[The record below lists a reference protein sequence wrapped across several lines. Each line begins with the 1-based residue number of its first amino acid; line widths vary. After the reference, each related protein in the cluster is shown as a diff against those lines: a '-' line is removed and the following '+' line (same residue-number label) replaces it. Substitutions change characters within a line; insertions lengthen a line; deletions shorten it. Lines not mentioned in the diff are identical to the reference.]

1 MTELPTTYQQ
11 FIHLSRYARWND
23 SVKRRET
30 WNETITRYFN
40 FFEEHLRKYHNYD
53 LQKERI
59 ELEEAVLKLNV
70 MPSMRCLM
78 TAGPALQ
85 NDNLAGYNCSYVA
98 VDNVHVFDEIL
109 YILMNGTGVGFSVEE
124 KFTNMLPV
132 VPETIVKTRSTI
144 CVEDSKLGWAT
155 AYRELIALL
164 YAGKCPYFDVSLIR
178 PKGARL
184 KTFGGR
190 ASGPDPLLELFNF
203 TIDMFKQ
210 AIGRKLNSLE
220 VHDIV
225 CKIASVVVCGGV
237 RRSALISLS
246 NLSDQRMQIA
256 KSGNWWEMNGQRA
269 LANNSVCYTE
279 KPDIQIFLK
288 EWLSL
293 IESHS
298 GERGI
303 FNREAAQNTVRKL
316 GDRRDPNYD
325 FGCNPCSE
333 IILRSYEF
341 CNLTEVII
349 RADDTLATLKEKVR
363 IATILGT
370 FQSTLVHF
378 KYISDKWHKN
388 CAEEA
393 LLGVS
398 LTGIMDNELMSGKR
412 GEVALI
418 NTLKELRQV
427 AIDTNQHWADKLGWT
442 RSAAITCVKP
452 SGTVSQLVDSAS
464 GIHVRHSKFYI
475 RTVRVA
481 KTDPICQFMID
492 KGVPHE
498 VDCMNP
504 ETMVF
509 SFPMKSPDGA
519 KTRDDQTALEQLRL
533 WQIYQ
538 DYWCEH
544 KPSVTVTVRNN
555 EWLPVADFVFA
566 NFDQI
571 SGISFLPYS
580 EHIYKQAPYQECDEA
595 VWKEAVLKMPKHI
608 DWTELAVRELEDHTT
623 SSHELACVAGICEL

>member
-1 MTELPTTYQQ
+1 MCELPTPYQQ

-23 SVKRRET
+23 SAKRRET
-30 WNETITRYFN
+30 WTETIARYFN
-40 FFEEHLRKYHNYD
+40 FFEEHLQKYHKYD
-53 LQKERI
+53 LRSDRN
-59 ELEEAVLKLNV
+59 ELEQAVLKLNV

-98 VDNVHVFDEIL
+98 VDHIHVFDEIL

-124 KFTNMLPV
+124 QYITMLPV
-132 VPETIVKTRSTI
+132 IPATITKTKTII
-144 CVEDSKLGWAT
+144 CVDDSKIGWAT

-164 YAGKCPYFDVSLIR
+164 YAGICPNFDVSLVR

-184 KTFGGR
+184 QTFGGR
-190 ASGPDPLLELFNF
+190 ASGPEPLLELFNF
-203 TIDMFKQ
+203 TIKIFIQ
-210 AIGRKLNSLE
+210 ACGRKLNTLE

-225 CKIASVVVCGGV
+225 CKIAAVVVSGGV

-246 NLSDQRMQIA
+246 NLSDLQMQTA
-256 KSGNWWEMNGQRA
+256 KSSNWWESNSQRA

-279 KPDIQIFLK
+279 KPDIQTFMK

-303 FNREAAQNTVRKL
+303 FNRVAAQQTVHKL
-316 GDRRDPNYD
+316 GGRRKSNYD

-349 RADDTLATLKEKVR
+349 RADDTLETLKEKVR

-378 KYISDKWHKN
+378 KYVSSKWYDN
-388 CAEEA
+388 CVEEA

-398 LTGIMDNELMSGKR
+398 LTGIMDNELMSGKY
-412 GEVALI
+412 GEDALKFA
-418 NTLKELRQV
+418 LEELRQI
-427 AIDTNQHWADKLGWT
+427 AIDTNQFWADKLNWT

-452 SGTVSQLVDSAS
+452 SGTVSQLVNSAS

-481 KTDPICQFMID
+481 LTDPICQFMID
-492 KGVPHE
+492 KGIQHE
-498 VDCMNP
+498 IDCMNS

-519 KTRDDQTALEQLRL
+519 KTRLEQNALEQLKL

-538 DYWCEH
+538 NHWCEH
-544 KPSVTVTVRNN
+544 KPSVTVSVRND
-555 EWLPVADFVFA
+555 EWLSVADFVYT

-580 EHIYKQAPYQECDEA
+580 EHIYKQAPYQECDEE
-595 VWKEAVLKMPKHI
+595 VWKETVIKMPKNI
-608 DWTELAVRELEDHTT
+608 NWTELALREIEDHTT